1 MNTRLVAVTILA
13 VVSLMASLMGG
24 CALSRYDQLQR
35 KSDKVESA
43 LKSEQKRVLDLNADS
58 TRQARLDHLSDLRLS
73 LSATDIGLS
82 TVKYAVPVDEQDL
95 AYDVIEQVYDTIDWN
110 IPLGPTEAKR
120 PMPAQFTNGK
130 LNLNNLRS
138 NMAPAGQS
146 PATPG
151 IR

>member
-1 MNTRLVAVTILA
+1 MSTRLVAVVCLA
-13 VVSLMASLMGG
+13 ALPLLGG
-24 CALSRYDQLQR
+24 CALSRYEQLQR

-43 LKSEQKRVLDLNADS
+43 LKSEQKRVLNLNADP

-82 TVKYAVPVDEQDL
+82 TVKYAVPAEEQNL

-110 IPLGPTEAKR
+110 IPLGPDQAKR
-120 PMPAQFTNGK
+120 PMPAQFSNGK
-130 LNLNNLRS
+130 LNLNNLKS
-138 NMAPAGQS
+138 NLQPGGPSTAA
-146 PATPG
+146 PG

>member
-1 MNTRLVAVTILA
+1 MNSRVVAVACLA
-13 VVSLMASLMGG
+13 LLPLLGG

-43 LKSEQKRVLDLNADS
+43 LKSEQRRVLDLSADFN
-58 TRQARLDHLSDLRLS
+58 RQVRLDHLSDLRLS

-82 TVKYAVPVDEQDL
+82 TVKYAVPAEEQNL

-110 IPLGPTEAKR
+110 IPLGPDQAKR
-120 PMPAQFTNGK
+120 PMPAQFTNGR
-130 LNLNNLRS
+130 LNLSNLRS
-138 NMAPAGQS
+138 NMNSSGQS

-151 IR
+151 IK

>member
-1 MNTRLVAVTILA
+1 MNVRLIAVAALTALP
-13 VVSLMASLMGG
+13 LLGG

-43 LKSEQKRVLDLNADS
+43 LKSEQKRVLNLSADPS
-58 TRQARLDHLSDLRLS
+58 RQARLDHLSDLRLT

-82 TVKYAVPVDEQDL
+82 TVKYAIPADEQTL

-110 IPLGPTEAKR
+110 IPLGPEQAKR
-120 PMPAQFTNGK
+120 PMPAQFTNGR
-130 LNLNNLRS
+130 LNLSNLRS
-138 NMAPAGQS
+138 NINSTGQS